1 VRALAAIFVL
11 VSVITSTQA
20 TSPAPACTDVT
31 FKAHSWAELKKY
43 PPKPSHPK
51 SLDWAKAQEEAGAA
65 YYLSEYCPDGKL
77 QSLTKRFGRKVQFRY
92 DFDYMGD
99 KLFGVRETDEN
110 GNVHLHSG
118 R

>member
-1 VRALAAIFVL
+1 MRGVAAISVL
-11 VSVITSTQA
+11 VSVIASAHA

-31 FKAHSWAELKKY
+31 VKAHGWAELKRY
-43 PPKPSHPK
+43 PPKPSHAK
-51 SLDWAKAQEEAGAA
+51 SLEWAKAQEEARAA
-65 YYLSEYCPDGKL
+65 YYLSEYCPDGKI
-77 QSLTKRFGRKVQFRY
+77 QSLTKRVGRKVMFRY

-118 R
+118 K